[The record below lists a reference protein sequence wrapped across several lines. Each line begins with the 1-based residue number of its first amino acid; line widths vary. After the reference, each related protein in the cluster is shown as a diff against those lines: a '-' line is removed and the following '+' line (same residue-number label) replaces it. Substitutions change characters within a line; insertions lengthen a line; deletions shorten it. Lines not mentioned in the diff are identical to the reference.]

1 MARALP
7 LDQIPVYGKHN
18 LPDKDTDLQAGGIF
32 LLDKPLE
39 WSSFDVV
46 KFLRKRLRVKKVG
59 HAGTLDPLAT
69 GMLILCCG
77 KATKSISLIQD
88 LPKTYVGEIT
98 FGKATSTYDAEG
110 EVTEEGEWEHITR
123 PMIEEVLETEFMGT
137 VEQIP
142 PMYSALKY
150 GGKKLY
156 ELARKGEEV
165 VRLPRQVTFHSHEI
179 VDFDPPKLT
188 LKIECGKGTY
198 IRSLARD
205 LGEAVHSKAF
215 LSGLERTAIGPYLVV
230 DALHPHEMADQ
241 LKEVWQS

>member
-1 MARALP
+1 MAKVLP
-7 LDQIPVYGKHN
+7 LDDIPVYGAHN
-18 LPDKDTDLQAGGIF
+18 LPTKDTDLTAGGIF
-32 LLDKPLE
+32 LLNKPLE

-46 KFLRKRLRVKKVG
+46 KFLRKRIRVKKVG

-69 GMLILCCG
+69 GLLILCCG

-88 LPKTYVGEIT
+88 LSKVYSGTIT
-98 FGKATSTYDAEG
+98 FGKETTTYDAEG
-110 EVTEEGEWEHITR
+110 DVTSEKPWEHITKEK
-123 PMIEEVLETEFMGT
+123 IAEVLEKEFTGT

-165 VRLPRQVTFHSHEI
+165 VRFPRQVTFHEHEI
-179 VDFDPPKLT
+179 LDFAPPELSLRIT
-188 LKIECGKGTY
+188 CSKGTY

-205 LGEAVHSKAF
+205 LGEALESKAF
-215 LSGLERTAIGPYLVV
+215 LSGLERTAIGHFSV
-230 DALHPHEMADQ
+230 DEALTPHELGDR
-241 LKEVWQS
+241 LKEIWLS

>member
-7 LDQIPVYGKHN
+7 LDEIPVFGKNN
-18 LPDKDTDLQAGGIF
+18 LPDKDTNLSDGAIF
-32 LLDKPLE
+32 LIDKPLE

-46 KFLRKRLRVKKVG
+46 KFLRKRIRVKKVG

-77 KATKSISLIQD
+77 KATKSISMIQD
-88 LPKTYVGEIT
+88 LPKVYTGEIT
-98 FGKATSTYDAEG
+98 FGKATTTYDAEG
-110 EVTEEGEWEHITR
+110 EVTEEASWDHITKEK
-123 PMIEEVLETEFMGT
+123 IVDVLEKEFTGT
-137 VEQIP
+137 VEQVP

-165 VRLPRQVTFHSHEI
+165 VRLPRQVTFHEHEI
-179 VDFDPPKLT
+179 LNFEPPRLT
-188 LKIECGKGTY
+188 LKIKCSKGTY

-205 LGEAVHSKAF
+205 LGEALGSKAY
-215 LSGLERTAIGPYLVV
+215 LSGLERTAIGDFLVD
-230 DALHPHEMADQ
+230 DALTPHEMGDQ
-241 LKEVWQS
+241 LKEIWQS

>member
-7 LDQIPVYGKHN
+7 LEDIPVFGKHN
-18 LPDKDTDLQAGGIF
+18 LPDKETDLVAGALF
-32 LLDKPLE
+32 LLDKPLG

-46 KFLRKRLRVKKVG
+46 KFLRKRIRVKKVG

-88 LPKTYVGEIT
+88 LPKEYIGEIT
-98 FGKATSTYDAEG
+98 FGRTTSTYDAEG
-110 EVTEEGEWEHITR
+110 EVTEEGPWEHITQEQIR
-123 PMIEEVLETEFMGT
+123 EVLDKEFMGT

-165 VRLPRQVTFHSHEI
+165 VRLPRQVTFYEHE
-179 VDFDPPKLT
+179 VMDFSPPKLT
-188 LKIECGKGTY
+188 LKIKCSKGTY

-205 LGEAVHSKAF
+205 LGEACDSKAY
-215 LSGLERTAIGPYLVV
+215 LSGLERTAIGHFRVE
-230 DALHPHEMADQ
+230 DALSPHVMGDQ
-241 LKEVWQS
+241 LKEIWQS

>member
-7 LDQIPVYGKHN
+7 LDEIPVYGKN
-18 LPDKDTDLQAGGIF
+18 NIPSKDTDLKEGGIF
-32 LLDKPLE
+32 IIDKPLE

-46 KFLRKRLRVKKVG
+46 KFLRKRIRVKKVG

-69 GMLILCCG
+69 GVLILCCG
-77 KATKSISLIQD
+77 RATKSISLIQN
-88 LPKTYVGEIT
+88 LPKVYTAEIT
-98 FGKATSTYDAEG
+98 FGEATTTYDSEG
-110 EVTEEGEWEHITR
+110 EVTETADWEHITEEK
-123 PMIEEVLETEFMGT
+123 IESVLADEFTGT

-165 VRLPRQVTFHSHEI
+165 VRLPRQVTFHEHCI
-179 VDFDPPKLT
+179 LKFDPPKLT
-188 LKIECGKGTY
+188 LKTTCSKGTY

-205 LGEAVHSKAF
+205 LGEALDSKGY
-215 LSGLERTAIGPYLVV
+215 LSGLERTSIGHFSV
-230 DALHPHEMADQ
+230 DEALTPHEMGDQ
-241 LKEVWQS
+241 LKEIWLS

>member
-1 MARALP
+1 MARVLP
-7 LDQIPVYGKHN
+7 LDEIPVFGKKN
-18 LPDKDTDLQAGGIF
+18 LPDKDTDLSAGAIF
-32 LLDKPLE
+32 LIDKPLE

-46 KFLRKRLRVKKVG
+46 KFLRKRIRVKKVG

-110 EVTEEGEWEHITR
+110 EVTEEKEWDHITESS
-123 PMIEEVLETEFMGT
+123 IVKVLDEEFMGT

-165 VRLPRQVTFHSHEI
+165 VRLPRQVTFHEQEI
-179 VDFDPPKLT
+179 LNFDPPKLT
-188 LKIECGKGTY
+188 LKIKCSKGTY

-205 LGEAVHSKAF
+205 LGEALNSKGF
-215 LSGLERTAIGPYLVV
+215 LSGLERTAIGHFRVD
-230 DALHPHEMADQ
+230 DALSPHEMGDQ
-241 LKEVWQS
+241 LKEIWQS